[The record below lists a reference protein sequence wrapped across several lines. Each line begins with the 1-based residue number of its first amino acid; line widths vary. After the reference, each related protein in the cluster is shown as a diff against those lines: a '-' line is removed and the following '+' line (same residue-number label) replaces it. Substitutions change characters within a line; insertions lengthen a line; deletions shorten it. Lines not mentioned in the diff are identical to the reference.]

1 MKHAPDFSLPILNS
15 DHSWSLADASK
26 KVTMLTF
33 WTSWC
38 PDSQR
43 DLQAKHTLY
52 QSMDTKS
59 MEMVMIHVT
68 GRDPTVNV
76 ASFLKE
82 NGYTFPVL
90 RDDGTKV
97 YDLYQCMGVPTT
109 IVLNEKK
116 EVAFIYHDKATIMD
130 IMKGVASLLNEQH

>member
-1 MKHAPDFSLPILNS
+1 MKQAPKFALPMVREENE
-15 DHSWSLADASK
+15 WSFQKADK
-26 KVTMLTF
+26 KVTMISF

-43 DLQAKHTLY
+43 DLQAKQTLY
-52 QSMDTKS
+52 QSMETDQI
-59 MEMVMIHVT
+59 EMIMIHVT
-68 GRDPTVNV
+68 GRDPEVDLN
-76 ASFLKE
+76 AFIEK

-90 RDDGTKV
+90 KDNGTKV

-109 IVLNEKK
+109 VLLNEKK

-130 IMKGVASLLNEQH
+130 IMKGVASLLES